1 MLSTTVQY
9 VLQNLNHYETVRYD
23 ELGDHEI
30 GQILVDFMT
39 DVVVMVVMW
48 IFVQTQTYRNTMI
61 QQYHAIEYVYES
73 SDTDLCEFDE
83 QIQHHLRVDIS
94 NRGYF
99 APRTN
104 NP

>member
-30 GQILVDFMT
+30 GRILVDFMT
-39 DVVVMVVMW
+39 DVVMEVVW
-48 IFVQTQTYRNTMI
+48 KFVQTQTYRNTMI
-61 QQYHAIEYVYES
+61 QQYHAIEYVYGR

-99 APRTN
+99 APHANT
-104 NP
+104 P